1 MTLERSSLIGGDMWE
16 PKLSKPLGGTLKV
29 YLSDHPGVNQQEL
42 LTQEFNPDEVTAED
56 VADAVIAAVWEMQE
70 HTPYGVQLS
79 RTDVNWGADVSLVSV
94 IVDVSSALSG
104 AYTVSEIARRV
115 RERIEARRQPGRHEA

>member
-1 MTLERSSLIGGDMWE
+1 MWE